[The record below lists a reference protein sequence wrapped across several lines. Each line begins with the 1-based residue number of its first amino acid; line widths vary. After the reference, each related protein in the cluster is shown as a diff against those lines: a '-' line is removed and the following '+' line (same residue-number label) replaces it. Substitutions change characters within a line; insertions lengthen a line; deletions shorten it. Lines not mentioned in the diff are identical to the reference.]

1 MSPTGIDSA
10 PCTREAPCQT
20 FARAYRA
27 AGPGDVV
34 ELAAGTYTA
43 DVQSIPFDPTKRR
56 GDPIIFRPADGAA
69 VTIAGQVRV
78 AATRIFFRD
87 MRFASGW
94 VATGDRITFK
104 NIDSA
109 GMFILSGTNISVLG
123 GQVYPGPG
131 YQGEQDADPLL
142 ASGTRGNPPTN
153 ILIDGVRFHGWL
165 RPPGSNYHTECFQAG
180 AGVNV
185 VIRNSRFYDCATH
198 DLFIQS
204 WGTLNN
210 ANNRIDNWVLEN
222 NYLGATRDGYF
233 SVQLLNRDDQ
243 TQPGARFVIRN
254 NSWLPGNPDRPARRR
269 EPEHHRERRRARAE
283 SLLPVEGRD
292 RLGVQRVH
300 RCSLLGHRHAGA
312 VQLRQPGRARPATE
326 ARRDGPRPRRPE
338 ELPAHRHP
346 RRQAP
351 HRPEARRRGGG
362 GEVSEAA
369 EPVRQDYGRSARTRS
384 KNAASSRA
392 SREYS

>member
-43 DVQSIPFDPTKRR
+43 DVQSIPFDPSKRR

-78 AATRIFFRD
+78 AAARIFFRD

-204 WGTLNN
+204 WGTLNS

-254 NSWLPGNPDRPARRR
+254 NSWLQGIRIDLRDDASLNITANVGALEQNLCSQSKGEIVWAYNVFTAARCSATDTRAPSSFVNQGALDLRLKPGATARGHGDPKSYPRI
-269 EPEHHRERRRARAE
+269 
-283 SLLPVEGRD
+283 D
-292 RLGVQRVH
+292 ILGVK
-300 RCSLLGHRHAGA
+300 
-312 VQLRQPGRARPATE
+312 RPI
-326 ARRDGPRPRRPE
+326 GPRPD
-338 ELPAHRHP
+338 A
-346 RRQAP
+346 
-351 HRPEARRRGGG
+351 G
-362 GEVSEAA
+362 AA
-369 EPVRQDYGRSARTRS
+369 EA
-384 KNAASSRA
+384 K
-392 SREYS
+392 